1 MSKPET
7 DSDSSEEFFDAED
20 STPNRLGTLSRKCK
34 LSPENAQTQDGFI
47 FPEPAVRVNPS
58 SDSDATPIGGGTPAT
73 SSPTS
78 SLSLGARGPKQDM
91 FVEPK
96 PVQFGR
102 QRFHELRQCMQNDED
117 DNPGNTLTPDSQ
129 NSSTDGVFTNRTTHP
144 FKVIENDTMSIQSM
158 TSLGRVGRI
167 LAGNVDPSALS
178 VDRESLAAQSASSA
192 NSHQLQQQQQHQ
204 QQQQQQQ
211 QLYLQH
217 LQQQQQLQQ
226 NLALMAST
234 NAKNLAT
241 LVEQHNVAAA
251 AGAAAAAMASR
262 ATTASRVSMKHHHHS
277 TTPSSSPSHH
287 SQNSTNTIGAAA
299 TAAAATATPTAMP
312 ENKIILQ
319 EPDVIASTKLAHS
332 KTTDSIT
339 SSGPIAPP
347 RRKKKSRKSTSS
359 SSDQFSMNEAMNM
372 SGSHDTAEDT
382 DSDTRSVKSVLDVQ
396 QKLRDDIAEEI
407 ERSWKE
413 TSSVAS
419 ANAAS
424 GGIGVPIAT
433 ATMGS
438 TTLHMPV
445 VGVGRTLSIGMNA
458 LTLGIANVPMGPSM
472 TTTSSSPGGVSASIA
487 SLAQTSTCNTR
498 PVTTATVGSSINRM
512 SHSLGNSST
521 SVYSKPSPSNSAK
534 SNSAPGR
541 VRYFS
546 IDPTQGLN
554 LYKATQGGCVVKP
567 RDEACNKAEGPTQDE
582 IKRIEQILMD
592 DGARPILAGTGSNSL
607 GSGTRYPSLVYR
619 SSSDKERRK
628 SAGDED
634 VLKQMNIYVRTRTSS
649 GKQLTDFEI
658 LKQVPVKNLDT
669 GENMTL
675 SEVRSP
681 PVPEGWNPLSLH
693 ILKLT
698 SHLEVNPK
706 ESDEESIIGIPPSS
720 EGQPPDEEE
729 CETEDGSRLKK
740 KTARFKRFLGSTV
753 RKTVD
758 KAKSLASEVSHARHK
773 EDVADITDVMNP
785 EANIKIKASS
795 TNKGP
800 YEFTKLQHVQ
810 DLYGEHTGAVWCM
823 KFSSC
828 GRLLATAGQDKVL
841 RIWVLKDAYPF
852 FQDMRTKYNADQK
865 SSPTPSQ
872 ESLVSQHSEEAI
884 AMAAAAEKCTGPFM
898 PKAFCTYVGHTS
910 DLLDVSWSKNYFILS
925 SSMDKTVRL
934 WHISRKE
941 CLCCFQHIDFV
952 TAIAFHPRDDRY
964 FLSGSLDGK
973 LRLWNIPDKKVA
985 LWNEV
990 DGQTKLITAA
1000 NFCQNGQF
1008 AVVGSYDGRCIFYN
1022 TDQLKYHT
1030 QIHVRSTRGKNRI
1043 GRKISGIEPMPGE
1056 DKILVTSNDSRVR
1069 LYDLRDLNL
1078 SCKYKGYLNVSSQIK
1093 ASFSHDGKYIIAGS
1107 ENQCIY
1113 IWKTNHDYSKLSS
1126 VRRDRSDFWE
1136 GIKAHNATVTCAIFA
1151 PHPEAIIKSEPDEI
1165 GHSEKLQ
1172 NHQPDPLVEQHK
1184 KGCGYVMVSAD
1195 FNGAIKV
1202 FINKTK
1208 PKHSSLPYTA
1218 IAD

>member
-1 MSKPET
+1 MSKLET

-20 STPNRLGTLSRKCK
+20 TTPNRSATLCRKLPADC
-34 LSPENAQTQDGFI
+34 AQEFI
-47 FPEPAVRVNPS
+47 FPEPAVRVSAAAS
-58 SDSDATPIGGGTPAT
+58 SDSDATPIGANTPAT
-73 SSPTS
+73 RSPTN
-78 SLSLGARGPKQDM
+78 SLGARLKQQDAAAAAAAAAAGI

-96 PVQFGR
+96 PVKGVSGR
-102 QRFHELRQCMQNDED
+102 QRFQELRKCMNHDED

-129 NSSTDGVFTNRTTHP
+129 NSSMDGVFTNRSTHP
-144 FKVIENDTMSIQSM
+144 FKVIESDTMSIQSM

-167 LAGNVDPSALS
+167 LAGSIDPSAIS
-178 VDRESLAAQSASSA
+178 VDRESLASQTPPPTTTTMAMSTATTVVNAASATSTKYVQQSEAA
-192 NSHQLQQQQQHQ
+192 
-204 QQQQQQQ
+204 
-211 QLYLQH
+211 
-217 LQQQQQLQQ
+217 
-226 NLALMAST
+226 
-234 NAKNLAT
+234 
-241 LVEQHNVAAA
+241 VAAI
-251 AGAAAAAMASR
+251 
-262 ATTASRVSMKHHHHS
+262 
-277 TTPSSSPSHH
+277 PP
-287 SQNSTNTIGAAA
+287 Q
-299 TAAAATATPTAMP
+299 
-312 ENKIILQ
+312 ILQ

-339 SSGPIAPP
+339 SSGPVAPP
-347 RRKKKSRKSTSS
+347 RRKKKSRKFSNSS
-359 SSDQFSMNEAMNM
+359 SEQFNMNDGMRLPA
-372 SGSHDTAEDT
+372 GDTEDT
-382 DSDTRSVKSVLDVQ
+382 DSDTRSVQSVRDVQ
-396 QKLRDDIAEEI
+396 QQLRDDIVKQFESSLNDVSI
-407 ERSWKE
+407 M
-413 TSSVAS
+413 TSSNTLTCS
-419 ANAAS
+419 
-424 GGIGVPIAT
+424 
-433 ATMGS
+433 S
-438 TTLHMPV
+438 TST
-445 VGVGRTLSIGMNA
+445 I
-458 LTLGIANVPMGPSM
+458 
-472 TTTSSSPGGVSASIA
+472 VSASA
-487 SLAQTSTCNTR
+487 STATTTPSSLAQIASTSHACHVR
-498 PVTTATVGSSINRM
+498 PVSTAGIMMKPSQ
-512 SHSLGNSST
+512 SLGNSVT

-541 VRYFS
+541 VSS
-546 IDPTQGLN
+546 IDPNQGLN
-554 LYKATQGGCVVKP
+554 LFKAIQGGYVVKP
-567 RDEACNKAEGPTQDE
+567 RDEASNKAQGPSQDE
-582 IKRIEQILMD
+582 IERIEKMLMEN
-592 DGARPILAGTGSNSL
+592 ASRPKLAGSGSNSL
-607 GSGTRYPSLVYR
+607 GSATRYTALYR
-619 SSSDKERRK
+619 AANEKERRK

-634 VLKQMNIYVRTRTSS
+634 VLRQMNIYVRTRTNS

-658 LKQVPVKNLDT
+658 LEQVPVKNLDT
-669 GENMTL
+669 GENMPL

-698 SHLEVNPK
+698 SHLEVIQK
-706 ESDEESIIGIPPSS
+706 ESDEESVIGIPPSI
-720 EGQPPDEEE
+720 EGQQPDEEE
-729 CETEDGSRLKK
+729 LETEDGSRLKK
-740 KTARFKRFLGSTV
+740 KTARIKRFFGSTM

-758 KAKSLASEVSHARHK
+758 KAKSIASEVSHARHK
-773 EDVADITDVMNP
+773 EDVADIVDAMNP
-785 EANIKIKASS
+785 EQNIKIKASS
-795 TNKGP
+795 SNKGP

-810 DLYGEHTGAVWCM
+810 DLSGEDTSAVWCM

-841 RIWVLKDAYPF
+841 RIWVLKDAYPY
-852 FQDMRTKYNADQK
+852 FQDMRNKYNADQK

-872 ESLVSQHSEEAI
+872 ESLVSQHSAEEAI
-884 AMAAAAEKCTGPFM
+884 AMATAAEKCTGPFM
-898 PKAFCTYVGHTS
+898 PKPFCTYNGHTS

-1093 ASFSHDGKYIIAGS
+1093 GSFSHDGKYIIAGS

-1151 PHPEAIIKSEPDEI
+1151 PHPEAIIKPDPDEI
-1165 GHSEKLQ
+1165 SNDKLA
-1172 NHQPDPLVEQHK
+1172 NNQPDPLVEQHK
-1184 KGCGYVMVSAD
+1184 KGCGYVLVSAD

>member
-1 MSKPET
+1 MSKLET

-20 STPNRLGTLSRKCK
+20 TTPNNNRHSTLGRNK
-34 LSPENAQTQDGFI
+34 LPAQEFI
-47 FPEPAVRVNPS
+47 FPEPAVRVNAAAS
-58 SDSDATPIGGGTPAT
+58 SDSDATPIGANTPAT
-73 SSPTS
+73 RSPTN
-78 SLSLGARGPKQDM
+78 SLGARFKQQDVVDSSNASCTAPAHV

-96 PVQFGR
+96 PVKGVSGR
-102 QRFHELRQCMQNDED
+102 QRFQELRQCMQNDED

-129 NSSTDGVFTNRTTHP
+129 NSSMDGVFTNRPTHP
-144 FKVIENDTMSIQSM
+144 FKVIESDTMSIQSM

-167 LAGNVDPSALS
+167 LAGSIDPSAIS
-178 VDRESLAAQSASSA
+178 VDRESLASMNAQQQ
-192 NSHQLQQQQQHQ
+192 QLQSQQQQQHQ
-204 QQQQQQQ
+204 
-211 QLYLQH
+211 LQR
-217 LQQQQQLQQ
+217 QTPPPTTTTSTSSTT
-226 NLALMAST
+226 APTT
-234 NAKNLAT
+234 NAIAAGTAKQQTQAVNAASSSSAASAA
-241 LVEQHNVAAA
+241 AAA
-251 AGAAAAAMASR
+251 AG
-262 ATTASRVSMKHHHHS
+262 V
-277 TTPSSSPSHH
+277 
-287 SQNSTNTIGAAA
+287 
-299 TAAAATATPTAMP
+299 TAARITAADSATIM
-312 ENKIILQ
+312 LQ
-319 EPDVIASTKLAHS
+319 EPDVIASTKLTQS

-339 SSGPIAPP
+339 SSGPVAPP
-347 RRKKKSRKSTSS
+347 RTKKKSRKLSS
-359 SSDQFSMNEAMNM
+359 SSSEQFNTNDGMRLPP
-372 SGSHDTAEDT
+372 GDAEDT
-382 DSDTRSVKSVLDVQ
+382 DSDTRSVKSVRDVQ
-396 QKLRDDIAEEI
+396 QKLRDDIVKQFESSLNDVSAKASNI
-407 ERSWKE
+407 TLTCSS
-413 TSSVAS
+413 TST
-419 ANAAS
+419 
-424 GGIGVPIAT
+424 I
-433 ATMGS
+433 
-438 TTLHMPV
+438 
-445 VGVGRTLSIGMNA
+445 
-458 LTLGIANVPMGPSM
+458 
-472 TTTSSSPGGVSASIA
+472 VSASA
-487 SLAQTSTCNTR
+487 STTTTPSSLAQIAAVSHASSTVMQVR
-498 PVTTATVGSSINRM
+498 SVKP
-512 SHSLGNSST
+512 SHSLGNSVT

-541 VRYFS
+541 VSS
-546 IDPTQGLN
+546 IDPNQGLN
-554 LYKATQGGCVVKP
+554 LFKAIQGGYVVKP
-567 RDEACNKAEGPTQDE
+567 RDEASNKAQGPSQDE
-582 IKRIEQILMD
+582 IERIEKMLMES
-592 DGARPILAGTGSNSL
+592 ASRPKLAGSGSNSL
-607 GSGTRYPSLVYR
+607 GSATRYTALYR
-619 SSSDKERRK
+619 GMNDKERRK

-634 VLKQMNIYVRTRTSS
+634 VLRQMNIYVRTRTNS

-658 LKQVPVKNLDT
+658 LEQVPVKNLDT
-669 GENMTL
+669 GENMPL

-698 SHLEVNPK
+698 SHLEVIQK
-706 ESDEESIIGIPPSS
+706 ESDEESVIGIPPSI
-720 EGQPPDEEE
+720 EGQPPDEDEL
-729 CETEDGSRLKK
+729 ETEDGSRLKK
-740 KTARFKRFLGSTV
+740 KTARLKRFFGSTM

-758 KAKSLASEVSHARHK
+758 KAKSIASEVSHARHK
-773 EDVADITDVMNP
+773 EDVADIVDAMNP
-785 EANIKIKASS
+785 EQNIKIKASS
-795 TNKGP
+795 SNKGP

-810 DLYGEHTGAVWCM
+810 DLSGEDTSAVWCM

-841 RIWVLKDAYPF
+841 RIWVLKDAYPY
-852 FQDMRTKYNADQK
+852 FQDMRNKYNADQK

-872 ESLVSQHSEEAI
+872 ESLVSQHSAEEAI
-884 AMAAAAEKCTGPFM
+884 AMATAAEKCTGPFM
-898 PKAFCTYVGHTS
+898 PKPFCTYVGHTS

-1093 ASFSHDGKYIIAGS
+1093 GSFSHDGKYIIAGS

-1151 PHPEAIIKSEPDEI
+1151 PHPEAIIKPEPDEV
-1165 GHSEKLQ
+1165 SNDKLP
-1172 NHQPDPLVEQHK
+1172 NNQPDPLVEQHK
-1184 KGCGYVMVSAD
+1184 KGCGYVLVSAD

>member
-1 MSKPET
+1 MSRPST

-20 STPNRLGTLSRKCK
+20 STPNRLSTLSRK
-34 LSPENAQTQDGFI
+34 SIIDATQTPQEFI
-47 FPEPAVRVNPS
+47 YPDPAVRVQAS
-58 SDSDATPIGGGTPAT
+58 SDSDATPIGAVTPAT
-73 SSPTS
+73 SSPSS
-78 SLSLGARGPKQDM
+78 SLSARGNKQEV

-96 PVQFGR
+96 PVQATYGR
-102 QRFHELRQCMQNDED
+102 QRFDELRQCMQNDED

-129 NSSTDGVFTNRTTHP
+129 NSSTDGVFANRPTHP
-144 FKVIENDTMSIQSM
+144 FKVVEKDAMSVQSM

-167 LAGNVDPSALS
+167 LAGSIDPSS
-178 VDRESLAAQSASSA
+178 MSIDREYFANTSS
-192 NSHQLQQQQQHQ
+192 S
-204 QQQQQQQ
+204 
-211 QLYLQH
+211 
-217 LQQQQQLQQ
+217 QQQQQLQQ
-226 NLALMAST
+226 QIAQQQQRLQQTQLTHSGSSSTISSIKSASVPPGPIE
-234 NAKNLAT
+234 ASS
-241 LVEQHNVAAA
+241 
-251 AGAAAAAMASR
+251 SR
-262 ATTASRVSMKHHHHS
+262 ASV
-277 TTPSSSPSHH
+277 PS
-287 SQNSTNTIGAAA
+287 NAA
-299 TAAAATATPTAMP
+299 TTSMSETVTSAFDKPVT
-312 ENKIILQ
+312 LQ

-347 RRKKKSRKSTSS
+347 RRKKKSKKGSS
-359 SSDQFSMNEAMNM
+359 SSSEHFNMNEGMRLQAP
-372 SGSHDTAEDT
+372 DTDT
-382 DSDTRSVKSVLDVQ
+382 DSDTRSVKSVRDVQ
-396 QKLRDDIAEEI
+396 QRLRDDLVKEI
-407 ERSWKE
+407 EKSWNE
-413 TSSVAS
+413 TSSLQNS
-419 ANAAS
+419 MSGGSCSGAS
-424 GGIGVPIAT
+424 GALSAGTGGGNGIT
-433 ATMGS
+433 TSATMP
-438 TTLHMPV
+438 M
-445 VGVGRTLSIGMNA
+445 
-458 LTLGIANVPMGPSM
+458 TLGGLSALGGNV
-472 TTTSSSPGGVSASIA
+472 SSACSSGNVSSNTVVSASGT
-487 SLAQTSTCNTR
+487 SLSQISTCNAR
-498 PVTTATVGSSINRM
+498 PVTTAAIGGSINRI

-521 SVYSKPSPSNSAK
+521 SVYSKPSPSNSSK

-541 VRYFS
+541 VSS
-546 IDPTQGLN
+546 IDPSQSLN
-554 LYKATQGGCVVKP
+554 IYKATQGGYVVKP
-567 RDEACNKAEGPTQDE
+567 RDDQSNKAEGPTQEE
-582 IKRIEQILMD
+582 IERIERIFND
-592 DGARPILAGTGSNSL
+592 NTPRPKLGTGSNSL
-607 GSGTRYPSLVYR
+607 GSATRYPSLVYR
-619 SSSDKERRK
+619 SSGDKERRK

-634 VLKQMNIYVRTRTSS
+634 VLKQMNIDVRIRTNS
-649 GKQLTDFEI
+649 E
-658 LKQVPVKNLDT
+658 T
-669 GENMTL
+669 GVTIPL
-675 SEVRSP
+675 SEVKPP

-698 SHLEVNPK
+698 SHLEVTQK
-706 ESDEESIIGIPPSS
+706 ESDDESVIGIPPSS
-720 EGQPPDEEE
+720 EGQPQEEDEGEA
-729 CETEDGSRLKK
+729 EDGSRLKK
-740 KTARFKRFLGSTV
+740 KTAKIKRFFGSTM

-773 EDVADITDVMNP
+773 EDVADIVDVMNP
-785 EANIKIKASS
+785 EQNIKIKASS

-810 DLYGEHTGAVWCM
+810 DLSGEHTGAVWCM

-872 ESLVSQHSEEAI
+872 ESLVSQQSAEDAI
-884 AMAAAAEKCTGPFM
+884 AMATAAEKCTGPFM
-898 PKAFCTYVGHTS
+898 PKSFCTYNGHTS

-1078 SCKYKGYLNVSSQIK
+1078 SCKYKGYLNASSQIK

-1151 PHPEAIIKSEPDEI
+1151 PHPEAIIKPEPDEI
-1165 GHSEKLQ
+1165 SNEKQ
-1172 NHQPDPLVEQHK
+1172 TNNQPDPLVEQHK
-1184 KGCGYVMVSAD
+1184 KGCGYVMISAD

>member
-1 MSKPET
+1 MSKLET

-20 STPNRLGTLSRKCK
+20 TTPNRSATLCRKLPADC
-34 LSPENAQTQDGFI
+34 AQEFI
-47 FPEPAVRVNPS
+47 FPEPAVRVNAAAS
-58 SDSDATPIGGGTPAT
+58 SDSDATPIGANTPAT
-73 SSPTS
+73 RSPTN
-78 SLSLGARGPKQDM
+78 SLGARLKQQDAAAAAAAAAAGI

-96 PVQFGR
+96 AVKGVSGR
-102 QRFHELRQCMQNDED
+102 QRFQELRKCMNHDED

-129 NSSTDGVFTNRTTHP
+129 NSSMDGVFTNRPTHP
-144 FKVIENDTMSIQSM
+144 FKVIESDTMSIQSM

-167 LAGNVDPSALS
+167 LAGSIDPSAIS
-178 VDRESLAAQSASSA
+178 VDRESLASMNAQ
-192 NSHQLQQQQQHQ
+192 Q

-211 QLYLQH
+211 QLQ
-217 LQQQQQLQQ
+217 LQQQQQTQQ
-226 NLALMAST
+226 TQQQQQQQTQPQQQQQQQLRQTPPPTTTTMAMST
-234 NAKNLAT
+234 ATTVVNAASAT
-241 LVEQHNVAAA
+241 STKYVQQSDETVAAI
-251 AGAAAAAMASR
+251 
-262 ATTASRVSMKHHHHS
+262 
-277 TTPSSSPSHH
+277 PP
-287 SQNSTNTIGAAA
+287 Q
-299 TAAAATATPTAMP
+299 
-312 ENKIILQ
+312 ILQ

-339 SSGPIAPP
+339 SSGPVAPP
-347 RRKKKSRKSTSS
+347 RRKKKSRKFSS
-359 SSDQFSMNEAMNM
+359 SSSEQFNMNDGMRLPA
-372 SGSHDTAEDT
+372 GDTEDT
-382 DSDTRSVKSVLDVQ
+382 DSDTRSVQSVRDVQ
-396 QKLRDDIAEEI
+396 QQLRDDIVKQFESSLNDVSI
-407 ERSWKE
+407 K
-413 TSSVAS
+413 TSSNTLTCS
-419 ANAAS
+419 
-424 GGIGVPIAT
+424 
-433 ATMGS
+433 S
-438 TTLHMPV
+438 TST
-445 VGVGRTLSIGMNA
+445 I
-458 LTLGIANVPMGPSM
+458 
-472 TTTSSSPGGVSASIA
+472 VSASA
-487 SLAQTSTCNTR
+487 STATTTPSSLAQIASTSHACHVR
-498 PVTTATVGSSINRM
+498 PVSTAGIMMKPSQ
-512 SHSLGNSST
+512 SLGNSVT

-541 VRYFS
+541 VSS
-546 IDPTQGLN
+546 IDPNQGLN
-554 LYKATQGGCVVKP
+554 LFKAIQGGYVVKP
-567 RDEACNKAEGPTQDE
+567 RDEASNKAQGPSQDE
-582 IKRIEQILMD
+582 IERIEKMLMEN
-592 DGARPILAGTGSNSL
+592 ASRPKLAGSGSNSL
-607 GSGTRYPSLVYR
+607 GSATRYTALYR
-619 SSSDKERRK
+619 AANEKERRK

-634 VLKQMNIYVRTRTSS
+634 VLRQMNIYVRTRTNS

-658 LKQVPVKNLDT
+658 LEQVPVKNLDT
-669 GENMTL
+669 GENMPL

-698 SHLEVNPK
+698 SHLEVIQK
-706 ESDEESIIGIPPSS
+706 ESDEESVIGIPPSI
-720 EGQPPDEEE
+720 EGQQPDEEE
-729 CETEDGSRLKK
+729 LETEDGSRLKK
-740 KTARFKRFLGSTV
+740 KTARIKRFFGSTM

-758 KAKSLASEVSHARHK
+758 KAKSIASEVSHARHK
-773 EDVADITDVMNP
+773 EDVADIVDAMNP
-785 EANIKIKASS
+785 EQNIKIKASS
-795 TNKGP
+795 SNKGP

-810 DLYGEHTGAVWCM
+810 DLSGEDTSAVWCM

-841 RIWVLKDAYPF
+841 RIWVLKDAYPY
-852 FQDMRTKYNADQK
+852 FQDMRNKYNADQK

-872 ESLVSQHSEEAI
+872 ESLVSQHSAEEAI
-884 AMAAAAEKCTGPFM
+884 AMATAAEKCTGPFM
-898 PKAFCTYVGHTS
+898 PKPFCTYNGHTS

-1093 ASFSHDGKYIIAGS
+1093 GSFSHDGKYIIAGS

-1151 PHPEAIIKSEPDEI
+1151 PHPEAIIKPDPDEI
-1165 GHSEKLQ
+1165 SNDKLA
-1172 NHQPDPLVEQHK
+1172 NNQPDPLVEQHK
-1184 KGCGYVMVSAD
+1184 KGCGYVLVSAD

>member
-1 MSKPET
+1 MSKLET

-20 STPNRLGTLSRKCK
+20 TTPNRHSTLCRK
-34 LSPENAQTQDGFI
+34 LPPEVVQEFI
-47 FPEPAVRVNPS
+47 FPDPAVRVNAAAS
-58 SDSDATPIGGGTPAT
+58 SDSDATPIGAGTPAT
-73 SSPTS
+73 RSPTN
-78 SLSLGARGPKQDM
+78 SLGARLKQQDAGL

-96 PVQFGR
+96 PVAGSYGR

-129 NSSTDGVFTNRTTHP
+129 NSSTDGIFTNRSSHP
-144 FKVIENDTMSIQSM
+144 FKVIETDTMSIQSM

-167 LAGNVDPSALS
+167 LAGSIDPSAIS
-178 VDRESLAAQSASSA
+178 IDRESLASLNAQQQKQQA
-192 NSHQLQQQQQHQ
+192 QQQQQSLPASSTSSNTPPSTGNTSSGMSTPRVSPKHQ
-204 QQQQQQQ
+204 QSGQ
-211 QLYLQH
+211 
-217 LQQQQQLQQ
+217 
-226 NLALMAST
+226 
-234 NAKNLAT
+234 
-241 LVEQHNVAAA
+241 E
-251 AGAAAAAMASR
+251 
-262 ATTASRVSMKHHHHS
+262 
-277 TTPSSSPSHH
+277 
-287 SQNSTNTIGAAA
+287 AAA
-299 TAAAATATPTAMP
+299 TTVGIPSASFSIQSSSTGAIM
-312 ENKIILQ
+312 LQ
-319 EPDVIASTKLAHS
+319 EPDVIASTKLAQS

-339 SSGPIAPP
+339 LSGPVAPP
-347 RRKKKSRKSTSS
+347 RRKKKSRNCSIS
-359 SSDQFSMNEAMNM
+359 SSDQYSLPPADN
-372 SGSHDTAEDT
+372 EDT
-382 DSDTRSVKSVLDVQ
+382 DSDTRSVKSVQGLQ
-396 QKLRDDIAEEI
+396 QKLRDDFVMEFE
-407 ERSWKE
+407 
-413 TSSVAS
+413 SSLNNVTPSTASSTLTCSSTNTIVSAS
-419 ANAAS
+419 ASTAAASSSMPSTSAIHMRTNAAS
-424 GGIGVPIAT
+424 VTIGGPKPT
-433 ATMGS
+433 
-438 TTLHMPV
+438 
-445 VGVGRTLSIGMNA
+445 
-458 LTLGIANVPMGPSM
+458 
-472 TTTSSSPGGVSASIA
+472 
-487 SLAQTSTCNTR
+487 Q
-498 PVTTATVGSSINRM
+498 
-512 SHSLGNSST
+512 SLGSSST
-521 SVYSKPSPSNSAK
+521 SVHSKPSPSNSAK

-541 VRYFS
+541 VSS
-546 IDPTQGLN
+546 IDPNQGLN
-554 LYKATQGGCVVKP
+554 LYKAIQGGYVVKP
-567 RDEACNKAEGPTQDE
+567 RDEASNKAQGPSQDE
-582 IKRIEQILMD
+582 IERIEKMLMEN
-592 DGARPILAGTGSNSL
+592 ANRPKLAGTGSNSL
-607 GSGTRYPSLVYR
+607 GSSTRYPGFCRGVN
-619 SSSDKERRK
+619 DKERRK

-634 VLKQMNIYVRTRTSS
+634 ELRQMNIYVRTRTSS

-658 LKQVPVKNLDT
+658 LEQVPVKNLDT
-669 GENMTL
+669 GENLPL
-675 SEVRSP
+675 SEMRSP

-698 SHLEVNPK
+698 SHLEAIQK
-706 ESDEESIIGIPPSS
+706 ESDEESVVGIPPSI
-720 EGQPPDEEE
+720 EGQQPDEEE
-729 CETEDGSRLKK
+729 LEAEDGSRLKK
-740 KTARFKRFLGSTV
+740 KTARIKRFFGTTM

-758 KAKSLASEVSHARHK
+758 KAKSIASEVSHARHK
-773 EDVADITDVMNP
+773 EDVADIVDAMNP
-785 EANIKIKASS
+785 EQNIKIKASS
-795 TNKGP
+795 SNKGP

-810 DLYGEHTGAVWCM
+810 DLNGEDRGAVWCM

-852 FQDMRTKYNADQK
+852 FQDMRNKYNADQK

-872 ESLVSQHSEEAI
+872 ESLVSQHSVEEAI
-884 AMAAAAEKCTGPFM
+884 AMATAAEKCPGPFM
-898 PKAFCTYVGHTS
+898 PKPFCTYNGHTS

-1078 SCKYKGYLNVSSQIK
+1078 SCKYKGYLNESSQIK
-1093 ASFSHDGKYIIAGS
+1093 GSFSHDGKYIIAGS

-1136 GIKAHNATVTCAIFA
+1136 GIKAHNATVNCAIFA
-1151 PHPEAIIKSEPDEI
+1151 PHPEAIIKPEPDEI
-1165 GHSEKLQ
+1165 SNEKLAH
-1172 NHQPDPLVEQHK
+1172 NQPDPLVEQHK
-1184 KGCGYVMVSAD
+1184 KGCGYVLVSAD
-1195 FNGAIKV
+1195 FTGAIKV

>member
-1 MSKPET
+1 MSKLET

-20 STPNRLGTLSRKCK
+20 TTPNRHSTLCRK
-34 LSPENAQTQDGFI
+34 LPPEVAQEFI
-47 FPEPAVRVNPS
+47 FPDPAVRVNAAAS
-58 SDSDATPIGGGTPAT
+58 SDSDATPIGAGTPAT
-73 SSPTS
+73 RSPTN
-78 SLSLGARGPKQDM
+78 SLGARLKQQEAGV

-96 PVQFGR
+96 PVLG
-102 QRFHELRQCMQNDED
+102 
-117 DNPGNTLTPDSQ
+117 S
-129 NSSTDGVFTNRTTHP
+129 NSSTDGIFTNRSTHP
-144 FKVIENDTMSIQSM
+144 FKVIETDAMSIQSM

-167 LAGNVDPSALS
+167 LAGSIDPSAIS
-178 VDRESLAAQSASSA
+178 IDRESLASLNAQQQKQQA
-192 NSHQLQQQQQHQ
+192 QQQQQT
-204 QQQQQQQ
+204 
-211 QLYLQH
+211 LP
-217 LQQQQQLQQ
+217 
-226 NLALMAST
+226 ASST
-234 NAKNLAT
+234 N
-241 LVEQHNVAAA
+241 
-251 AGAAAAAMASR
+251 
-262 ATTASRVSMKHHHHS
+262 S
-277 TTPSSSPSHH
+277 TTPPSTGNTSSGMSTPRVSPKHQPSG
-287 SQNSTNTIGAAA
+287 QEAAA
-299 TAAAATATPTAMP
+299 TTTGIPPSAVSSLQSSTAGGIM
-312 ENKIILQ
+312 LQ
-319 EPDVIASTKLAHS
+319 EPDVIASTKLAQS

-339 SSGPIAPP
+339 SSGPVAPP
-347 RRKKKSRKSTSS
+347 RRKKKSRNCSIS
-359 SSDQFSMNEAMNM
+359 SSDQYSLPPADN
-372 SGSHDTAEDT
+372 EDT
-382 DSDTRSVKSVLDVQ
+382 DSDTRSVKSVQGLQ
-396 QKLRDDIAEEI
+396 QKLREFE
-407 ERSWKE
+407 
-413 TSSVAS
+413 SSLNDA
-419 ANAAS
+419 
-424 GGIGVPIAT
+424 
-433 ATMGS
+433 
-438 TTLHMPV
+438 
-445 VGVGRTLSIGMNA
+445 
-458 LTLGIANVPMGPSM
+458 
-472 TTTSSSPGGVSASIA
+472 TTSASNNTLTCSSTNTIVSASA
-487 SLAQTSTCNTR
+487 S
-498 PVTTATVGSSINRM
+498 TTAASSSMPSTSAILMRSM
-512 SHSLGNSST
+512 VSSVTIAGPKPTQSLGSSST
-521 SVYSKPSPSNSAK
+521 SVHSKPSPSNSAK

-541 VRYFS
+541 VSS
-546 IDPTQGLN
+546 IDPNQGLN
-554 LYKATQGGCVVKP
+554 LFKAIQGGYVVKP
-567 RDEACNKAEGPTQDE
+567 RDEASNKAQGPSQDE
-582 IKRIEQILMD
+582 IERIEKMLMES
-592 DGARPILAGTGSNSL
+592 ANRPKLAGTGSNSL
-607 GSGTRYPSLVYR
+607 GSSTRYPGFYR
-619 SSSDKERRK
+619 GVNDKERRK

-658 LKQVPVKNLDT
+658 LEQVPVKNLDT
-669 GENMTL
+669 GENMPL
-675 SEVRSP
+675 SEMRSP

-698 SHLEVNPK
+698 SHLEVIQK
-706 ESDEESIIGIPPSS
+706 ESDEESVIGIPPSL
-720 EGQPPDEEE
+720 EGQQPDEEE
-729 CETEDGSRLKK
+729 LETEDGSRLKR
-740 KTARFKRFLGSTV
+740 KTARIKRFIGTTM

-758 KAKSLASEVSHARHK
+758 KAKSIASEVSHARHK
-773 EDVADITDVMNP
+773 EDVADIVDAMNP
-785 EANIKIKASS
+785 EQNIKIKASS
-795 TNKGP
+795 SNKGP

-810 DLYGEHTGAVWCM
+810 DLSGEDTSAVWCM

-852 FQDMRTKYNADQK
+852 FQDMRNKYNADQK

-872 ESLVSQHSEEAI
+872 ESLVSQHSAEEAI
-884 AMAAAAEKCTGPFM
+884 AMATAAEKCTGPFM
-898 PKAFCTYVGHTS
+898 PKPFCTYNGHTS

-990 DGQTKLITAA
+990 DGQAKLITAA

-1008 AVVGSYDGRCIFYN
+1008 AVVGTYDGRCIFYN

-1093 ASFSHDGKYIIAGS
+1093 GSFSNDGKYIIAGS

-1151 PHPEAIIKSEPDEI
+1151 PHPEAIIKPEPDEI
-1165 GHSEKLQ
+1165 SNEKLAH
-1172 NHQPDPLVEQHK
+1172 NQPDPLVEQHK
-1184 KGCGYVMVSAD
+1184 KGCGYVLVSAD

>member
-1 MSKPET
+1 MSKLET

-20 STPNRLGTLSRKCK
+20 TTPNRHATLCRK
-34 LSPENAQTQDGFI
+34 LPPEAAQEFI
-47 FPEPAVRVNPS
+47 FPDPAVRVNAAAS
-58 SDSDATPIGGGTPAT
+58 SDSDATPIGAGTPAT
-73 SSPTS
+73 RSPTN
-78 SLSLGARGPKQDM
+78 SLGARLKQQDAGV

-96 PVQFGR
+96 PVLG
-102 QRFHELRQCMQNDED
+102 
-117 DNPGNTLTPDSQ
+117 S
-129 NSSTDGVFTNRTTHP
+129 NSSTDGIFTNRSTHP
-144 FKVIENDTMSIQSM
+144 FKVIETDAMSIQSM

-167 LAGNVDPSALS
+167 LAGSIDPSAIS
-178 VDRESLAAQSASSA
+178 IDRESLASLNAQQQKQPAQQQPQTQPA
-192 NSHQLQQQQQHQ
+192 NSTPPSTGNTSSGMSTPRVSPKHQ
-204 QQQQQQQ
+204 QQSGQ
-211 QLYLQH
+211 
-217 LQQQQQLQQ
+217 
-226 NLALMAST
+226 
-234 NAKNLAT
+234 
-241 LVEQHNVAAA
+241 E
-251 AGAAAAAMASR
+251 AAAAATGTGIPAS
-262 ATTASRVSMKHHHHS
+262 ATSSLQSSTA
-277 TTPSSSPSHH
+277 
-287 SQNSTNTIGAAA
+287 GAI
-299 TAAAATATPTAMP
+299 M
-312 ENKIILQ
+312 LQ
-319 EPDVIASTKLAHS
+319 EPDVIASTKLAQS

-339 SSGPIAPP
+339 SSGPVAPP
-347 RRKKKSRKSTSS
+347 RRKKKSRNCSIS
-359 SSDQFSMNEAMNM
+359 SSDQYSLPPADN
-372 SGSHDTAEDT
+372 EDT
-382 DSDTRSVKSVLDVQ
+382 DSDTRSVKSVQGLQ
-396 QKLRDDIAEEI
+396 QKLREFE
-407 ERSWKE
+407 
-413 TSSVAS
+413 SSLNDA
-419 ANAAS
+419 
-424 GGIGVPIAT
+424 
-433 ATMGS
+433 
-438 TTLHMPV
+438 
-445 VGVGRTLSIGMNA
+445 
-458 LTLGIANVPMGPSM
+458 
-472 TTTSSSPGGVSASIA
+472 TTSASNNTLTCSSTNTIVSASASTTGASSSMPSTSAIHMRPMASSVTIA
-487 SLAQTSTCNTR
+487 GPKPTQ
-498 PVTTATVGSSINRM
+498 
-512 SHSLGNSST
+512 SLGSSST
-521 SVYSKPSPSNSAK
+521 SVHSKPSPSNSAK

-541 VRYFS
+541 VSS
-546 IDPTQGLN
+546 IDPNQGLN
-554 LYKATQGGCVVKP
+554 LFKAIQGGYVVKP
-567 RDEACNKAEGPTQDE
+567 RDEASNKAQGPSQDE
-582 IKRIEQILMD
+582 IERIEKMLMES
-592 DGARPILAGTGSNSL
+592 ANRPKLAGTGSNSL
-607 GSGTRYPSLVYR
+607 GSSTRYPGFYR
-619 SSSDKERRK
+619 GVNDKERRK

-658 LKQVPVKNLDT
+658 LEQVPVKNLDT
-669 GENMTL
+669 GENMPL
-675 SEVRSP
+675 SEMRSP

-698 SHLEVNPK
+698 SHLEVIQK
-706 ESDEESIIGIPPSS
+706 ESDEESVIGIPPSI
-720 EGQPPDEEE
+720 EGQPADEEE
-729 CETEDGSRLKK
+729 LEAEDGSRLKK
-740 KTARFKRFLGSTV
+740 KTARIKRFFGTTM

-758 KAKSLASEVSHARHK
+758 KAKSIASEVSHARHK
-773 EDVADITDVMNP
+773 EDVADIVDAMNP
-785 EANIKIKASS
+785 EQNIKIKASS
-795 TNKGP
+795 SNKGP

-810 DLYGEHTGAVWCM
+810 DLSGEDTSAVWCM

-852 FQDMRTKYNADQK
+852 FQDMRNKYNADQK

-872 ESLVSQHSEEAI
+872 ESLVSQHSAEEAI
-884 AMAAAAEKCTGPFM
+884 AMATAAEKCTGPFM
-898 PKAFCTYVGHTS
+898 PKPFCTYNGHTS

-990 DGQTKLITAA
+990 DGQAKLITAA

-1008 AVVGSYDGRCIFYN
+1008 AVVGTYDGRCIFYN

-1093 ASFSHDGKYIIAGS
+1093 GSFSNDGKYIIAGS

-1151 PHPEAIIKSEPDEI
+1151 PHPEAIIKPEPDEI
-1165 GHSEKLQ
+1165 SNEKLAH
-1172 NHQPDPLVEQHK
+1172 NQPDPLVEQHK
-1184 KGCGYVMVSAD
+1184 KGCGYVLVSAD

>member
-20 STPNRLGTLSRKCK
+20 STPNRLSTLSRNCK
-34 LSPENAQTQDGFI
+34 LSLDNAPAQDGFI

-58 SDSDATPIGGGTPAT
+58 SDSDATPIGGVTPST

-78 SLSLGARGPKQDM
+78 SLSLGTRGPKQDI

-167 LAGNVDPSALS
+167 LAGNIDPSALS
-178 VDRESLAAQSASSA
+178 IDRESLAAHSASSA
-192 NSHQLQQQQQHQ
+192 NSHQLQQQQQQQQQMYLQHLQQ

-211 QLYLQH
+211 QL
-217 LQQQQQLQQ
+217 QQ
-226 NLALMAST
+226 NLGIMAPST
-234 NAKNLAT
+234 SNNLAA
-241 LVEQHNVAAA
+241 LVEQQNVAAA
-251 AGAAAAAMASR
+251 AA
-262 ATTASRVSMKHHHHS
+262 
-277 TTPSSSPSHH
+277 
-287 SQNSTNTIGAAA
+287 
-299 TAAAATATPTAMP
+299 AAAATAPRSSSNVSRISTKYTSTPAASPTHSQTSTSTIGAVVTAAAVTAVNRTIP
-312 ENKIILQ
+312 DPKIIFQ

-359 SSDQFSMNEAMNM
+359 SDQLSMNEAMQM
-372 SGSHDTAEDT
+372 SAAPDTEDT

-396 QKLRDDIAEEI
+396 QKLHDDLAEEI
-407 ERSWKE
+407 ERSWQEKK
-413 TSSVAS
+413 SFASVHAVGG
-419 ANAAS
+419 ATTAAP
-424 GGIGVPIAT
+424 IGT
-433 ATMGS
+433 ATINS
-438 TTLHMPV
+438 TSLHMS
-445 VGVGRTLSIGMNA
+445 VGSGRPHSIGMNA
-458 LTLGIANVPMGPSM
+458 LTMGISNIPLGPSM
-472 TTTSSSPGGVSASIA
+472 TMTSSTGVVTASIA

-498 PVTTATVGSSINRM
+498 PVTTATVGGSINRI

-546 IDPTQGLN
+546 IDPSQGLN

-567 RDEACNKAEGPTQDE
+567 RDEACNKAEGPTQEE

-706 ESDEESIIGIPPSS
+706 ESDEESVIGIPPCS

-729 CETEDGSRLKK
+729 GEAEDGSRLKK
-740 KTARFKRFLGSTV
+740 RTARFKRLLGATV

-898 PKAFCTYVGHTS
+898 PKAFCTYIGHTS

-1165 GHSEKLQ
+1165 GPSEKLP

>member
-1 MSKPET
+1 MSKLET

-20 STPNRLGTLSRKCK
+20 TTPNRHATLCRK
-34 LSPENAQTQDGFI
+34 LPPEVAQEFI
-47 FPEPAVRVNPS
+47 FPDPAVRVNAAAS
-58 SDSDATPIGGGTPAT
+58 SDSDATPIGAGTPAT
-73 SSPTS
+73 RSPTN
-78 SLSLGARGPKQDM
+78 SLGARLKQQDAGV

-96 PVQFGR
+96 PVLGSLGR

-129 NSSTDGVFTNRTTHP
+129 NSSTDGIFTNRSTHP
-144 FKVIENDTMSIQSM
+144 FKVIETDAMSIQSM

-167 LAGNVDPSALS
+167 LAGSIDPSAIS
-178 VDRESLAAQSASSA
+178 IDRESLASLNAQQQKQQA
-192 NSHQLQQQQQHQ
+192 QQQQQTQ
-204 QQQQQQQ
+204 P
-211 QLYLQH
+211 
-217 LQQQQQLQQ
+217 
-226 NLALMAST
+226 AST
-234 NAKNLAT
+234 NSNSTPPSTGNTSSGMSTPRVSPKHQQSGQ
-241 LVEQHNVAAA
+241 E
-251 AGAAAAAMASR
+251 AAAAATTTGIPPS
-262 ATTASRVSMKHHHHS
+262 ATSSMQSSTA
-277 TTPSSSPSHH
+277 
-287 SQNSTNTIGAAA
+287 GAI
-299 TAAAATATPTAMP
+299 M
-312 ENKIILQ
+312 LQ
-319 EPDVIASTKLAHS
+319 EPDVIASTKLAQS

-339 SSGPIAPP
+339 SSGPVAPP
-347 RRKKKSRKSTSS
+347 RRKKKSRNCSIS
-359 SSDQFSMNEAMNM
+359 SSDQYSLPPADN
-372 SGSHDTAEDT
+372 EDT
-382 DSDTRSVKSVLDVQ
+382 DSDTRSVKSVQGLQ
-396 QKLRDDIAEEI
+396 QKLREFESSLNDATTSASNNTLTCSSTNTIVSTSASTTGASSSMPSTSAI
-407 ERSWKE
+407 HMRPMA
-413 TSSVAS
+413 SSVT
-419 ANAAS
+419 
-424 GGIGVPIAT
+424 IAGAKPT
-433 ATMGS
+433 
-438 TTLHMPV
+438 
-445 VGVGRTLSIGMNA
+445 
-458 LTLGIANVPMGPSM
+458 
-472 TTTSSSPGGVSASIA
+472 
-487 SLAQTSTCNTR
+487 Q
-498 PVTTATVGSSINRM
+498 
-512 SHSLGNSST
+512 SLGSSST
-521 SVYSKPSPSNSAK
+521 SVHSKPSPSNSAK

-541 VRYFS
+541 VSS
-546 IDPTQGLN
+546 IDPNQGLN
-554 LYKATQGGCVVKP
+554 LFKAIQGGYVVKP
-567 RDEACNKAEGPTQDE
+567 RDEASNKAQGPSQDE
-582 IKRIEQILMD
+582 IERIEKMLMES
-592 DGARPILAGTGSNSL
+592 ANRPKLAGTGSNSL
-607 GSGTRYPSLVYR
+607 GSSTRYPGFYR
-619 SSSDKERRK
+619 GVNDKERRK

-658 LKQVPVKNLDT
+658 LEQVPVKNLDT
-669 GENMTL
+669 GENMPL
-675 SEVRSP
+675 SEMRSP

-698 SHLEVNPK
+698 SHLEVIQK
-706 ESDEESIIGIPPSS
+706 ESDEESVIGIPPSI
-720 EGQPPDEEE
+720 EGQPADEEE
-729 CETEDGSRLKK
+729 LEAEDGSRLKK
-740 KTARFKRFLGSTV
+740 KTARIKRFFGTTM

-758 KAKSLASEVSHARHK
+758 KAKSIASEVSHARHK
-773 EDVADITDVMNP
+773 EDVADIVDAMNP
-785 EANIKIKASS
+785 EQNIKIKASS
-795 TNKGP
+795 SNKGP

-810 DLYGEHTGAVWCM
+810 DLSGEDTSAVWCM

-852 FQDMRTKYNADQK
+852 FQDMRNKYNADQK

-872 ESLVSQHSEEAI
+872 ESLVSQHSAEEAI
-884 AMAAAAEKCTGPFM
+884 AMATAAEKCTGPFM
-898 PKAFCTYVGHTS
+898 PKPFCTYNGHTS

-990 DGQTKLITAA
+990 DGQAKLITAA

-1008 AVVGSYDGRCIFYN
+1008 AVVGTYDGRCIFYN

-1093 ASFSHDGKYIIAGS
+1093 GSFSNDGKYIIAGS

-1151 PHPEAIIKSEPDEI
+1151 PHPEAIIKPEPDEI
-1165 GHSEKLQ
+1165 SNEKLAH
-1172 NHQPDPLVEQHK
+1172 NQPDPLVEQHK
-1184 KGCGYVMVSAD
+1184 KGCGYVLVSAD

>member
-1 MSKPET
+1 MSKLET

-20 STPNRLGTLSRKCK
+20 TTPNRHSTLCRK
-34 LSPENAQTQDGFI
+34 LPPEVAQEFI
-47 FPEPAVRVNPS
+47 FPDPAVRVTAAAS
-58 SDSDATPIGGGTPAT
+58 SDSDATPIGAGTPAT
-73 SSPTS
+73 RSPTN
-78 SLSLGARGPKQDM
+78 SLGARLKQQDAGV

-96 PVQFGR
+96 PVLG
-102 QRFHELRQCMQNDED
+102 
-117 DNPGNTLTPDSQ
+117 S
-129 NSSTDGVFTNRTTHP
+129 NSSTDGIFTNRSTHP
-144 FKVIENDTMSIQSM
+144 FKVIETDAMSIQSM

-167 LAGNVDPSALS
+167 LAGSIDPSAIS
-178 VDRESLAAQSASSA
+178 IDRESLASLNAQQQKQQAQQSQQTLPASS
-192 NSHQLQQQQQHQ
+192 
-204 QQQQQQQ
+204 
-211 QLYLQH
+211 
-217 LQQQQQLQQ
+217 
-226 NLALMAST
+226 T
-234 NAKNLAT
+234 N
-241 LVEQHNVAAA
+241 
-251 AGAAAAAMASR
+251 
-262 ATTASRVSMKHHHHS
+262 S
-277 TTPSSSPSHH
+277 TTPPSTGNTSSGMSTPRVSPKHQASG
-287 SQNSTNTIGAAA
+287 QEAAA
-299 TAAAATATPTAMP
+299 PTTGIPPSAASSLQSSTTGAIM
-312 ENKIILQ
+312 LQ
-319 EPDVIASTKLAHS
+319 EPDVIASTKLAQS

-339 SSGPIAPP
+339 SSGPVAPP
-347 RRKKKSRKSTSS
+347 RRKKKSRNCSIS
-359 SSDQFSMNEAMNM
+359 SSDQYSLPPADN
-372 SGSHDTAEDT
+372 EDT
-382 DSDTRSVKSVLDVQ
+382 DSDTRSVKSVQGLQ
-396 QKLRDDIAEEI
+396 QKLREFE
-407 ERSWKE
+407 
-413 TSSVAS
+413 SSLNDA
-419 ANAAS
+419 
-424 GGIGVPIAT
+424 
-433 ATMGS
+433 
-438 TTLHMPV
+438 
-445 VGVGRTLSIGMNA
+445 
-458 LTLGIANVPMGPSM
+458 
-472 TTTSSSPGGVSASIA
+472 TTSASNNTLTCSSTNTIVSASA
-487 SLAQTSTCNTR
+487 S
-498 PVTTATVGSSINRM
+498 TTAASSSMPSTSAIHMRPM
-512 SHSLGNSST
+512 AAVMIAGPKPTQSLGSSST
-521 SVYSKPSPSNSAK
+521 SVHSKPSPSNSAK

-541 VRYFS
+541 VSS
-546 IDPTQGLN
+546 IDPNQGLN
-554 LYKATQGGCVVKP
+554 LFKAIQGGYVVKP
-567 RDEACNKAEGPTQDE
+567 RDEASNKAQGPSQDE
-582 IKRIEQILMD
+582 IERIEKMLMES
-592 DGARPILAGTGSNSL
+592 ANRPKLAGTGSNSL
-607 GSGTRYPSLVYR
+607 GSSTRYPGFYR
-619 SSSDKERRK
+619 GVNDKERRK

-658 LKQVPVKNLDT
+658 LEQVPVKNLDT
-669 GENMTL
+669 GENMPL
-675 SEVRSP
+675 SEMRSP

-698 SHLEVNPK
+698 SHLEVIQK
-706 ESDEESIIGIPPSS
+706 ESDEESVIGIPPSI
-720 EGQPPDEEE
+720 EGQQPDEEE
-729 CETEDGSRLKK
+729 LEAEDGSRLKK
-740 KTARFKRFLGSTV
+740 KTARIKRFFGTTM

-758 KAKSLASEVSHARHK
+758 KAKSIASEVSHARHK
-773 EDVADITDVMNP
+773 EDVADIVDAMNP
-785 EANIKIKASS
+785 EQNIKIKASS
-795 TNKGP
+795 SNKGP

-810 DLYGEHTGAVWCM
+810 DLSGEDTSAVWCM

-852 FQDMRTKYNADQK
+852 FQDMRNKYNADQK

-872 ESLVSQHSEEAI
+872 ESLVSQHSAEEAI
-884 AMAAAAEKCTGPFM
+884 AMATAAEKCTGPFM
-898 PKAFCTYVGHTS
+898 PKPFCTYNGHTS

-990 DGQTKLITAA
+990 DGQAKLITAA

-1008 AVVGSYDGRCIFYN
+1008 AVVGTYDGRCIFYN

-1093 ASFSHDGKYIIAGS
+1093 GSFSNDGKYIIAGS

-1136 GIKAHNATVTCAIFA
+1136 GIKAHNAAVNCAIFA
-1151 PHPEAIIKSEPDEI
+1151 PHPEAIIKPEPDEI
-1165 GHSEKLQ
+1165 SNEKLAH
-1172 NHQPDPLVEQHK
+1172 NQPDPLVEQHK
-1184 KGCGYVMVSAD
+1184 KGCGYVLVSAD